1 MYIFVR
7 NYFIYP
13 KPKPTFLKAIGIHS
27 IDYLVKQLPQPVA
40 FINKNFELVSA
51 SKAWLEYFDTTIHE
65 ARNRNLLHLWDSE
78 EDELWKKQLNKCFK
92 GSREFGVHY
101 TTGISGKERWSKWT
115 ALPWYDEDENIIGAI
130 TSIEDIG
137 GLLEQEAKYEKLEGL
152 FRDQSEITKVGIW
165 EYDVATDR
173 LIWSDMTR
181 KIHEVASDYEPKVD
195 TAINFYKQG
204 HSRNTI
210 AMLVHNG
217 LHRGTSWNEKLQ
229 FVSAKGNEKWV
240 IAAGKPLYKN
250 GEITRLIGT
259 LQDVSEQVA
268 QEIRTKESEQLLRTL
283 IDNLPLNVF
292 IKDADSRKILVNKSE
307 CEYLGID
314 DPKKLLGKS
323 DFDLYDTNIAQ
334 ISRDEDLQVMKTKK
348 AILGKRTVSVKKNGA
363 STSFLTSKIPWLSLE
378 GESKGVI
385 GISMDISE
393 IIQKEDQLRDLIN
406 VTAIQNKKLINF
418 AHIVSHNLRSHTA
431 NFSMLLDFLTREKE
445 ENEKERL
452 LKMLGKASENL
463 AQTLE
468 NLNEVVDISTNV
480 NLEKKSLNLNEEITK
495 VQESLAAF
503 LRKHQATIANQ
514 ISDKVHIKA
523 VPAYLESILLNL
535 LTNAVKYKHP
545 EKTPEIILSTRKQ
558 KEFIVFNIKDNGLG
572 IDMNKYGNRLFGMY
586 KTFHNNKDA
595 RGIGL
600 YITKNQIEAMG
611 GNIMA
616 SSTVNEGSTFS
627 VYFKDEN

>member
-1 MYIFVR
+1 M
-7 NYFIYP
+7 
-13 KPKPTFLKAIGIHS
+13 KAIGIHS
-27 IDYLVKQLPQPVA
+27 IDYLVKQLPHPVA
-40 FINKNFELVSA
+40 FINKKFKLVAA
-51 SKAWLEYFDTTIHE
+51 SKAWLEYFDTTMHE
-65 ARNRNLLHLWDSE
+65 ARESNLLHLWNNK
-78 EDELWKKQLNKCFK
+78 EDALWEQQLRKCFK

-101 TTGISGKERWSKWT
+101 STDKSGKELWSKWT
-115 ALPWYDEDENIIGAI
+115 ALPWYDEAENIIGAI
-130 TSIEDIG
+130 TSLEDIG
-137 GLLEQEAKYEKLEGL
+137 GQLEQEAKYEKLESL
-152 FRDQSEITKVGIW
+152 LKEQSEITKVGIW
-165 EYDVATDR
+165 EYHVAKDR
-173 LIWSDMTR
+173 LTWSEMTR
-181 KIHEVASDYEPKVD
+181 RIHEVPSDYEPQVD

-217 LHRGTSWNEKLQ
+217 LHRGTPWNKKLQ
-229 FVSAKGNEKWV
+229 FISAKGNEKWV

-250 GEITRLIGT
+250 GQITRLLGT

-268 QEIRTKESEQLLRTL
+268 QENKTKESERLLRTL

-292 IKDADSRKILVNKSE
+292 IKDTDSRKILVNKAE
-307 CEYLGID
+307 CEYLGVD
-314 DPKKLLGKS
+314 NPTKLLGKS
-323 DFDLYDTNIAQ
+323 DFDLYEKNIAQ

-348 AILGKRTVSVKKNGA
+348 SILGKRTVNVKKNGA
-363 STSFLTSKIPWLSLE
+363 TTAFLTSKIPWLTLE
-378 GESKGVI
+378 GESKGII

-431 NFSMLLDFLTREKE
+431 NFSMLLDFLIKEKE
-445 ENEKERL
+445 ENEKERIL
-452 LKMLGKASENL
+452 GMLSKASENL
-463 AQTLE
+463 TQTLE
-468 NLNEVVDISTNV
+468 NLNEVVAISTNV
-480 NLEKKSLNLNEEITK
+480 NLEKKSLNLNQEITK

-503 LRKHQATIANQ
+503 LRKHQAKIDNQ
-514 ISDKVHIKA
+514 ISDKVYLKA

-545 EKTPEIILSTRKQ
+545 GRIPEITLSTRKQ
-558 KEFIVFNIKDNGLG
+558 KEHIVFSIKDNGLG
-572 IDMNKYGNRLFGMY
+572 IDMGKYGNRLFGMY

-611 GNIMA
+611 GNIMVC
-616 SSTVNEGSTFS
+616 SEVNHGSTFS

>member
-1 MYIFVR
+1 M
-7 NYFIYP
+7 
-13 KPKPTFLKAIGIHS
+13 KAIGIHS
-27 IDYLVKQLPQPVA
+27 IDYLVKQLPHPMA
-40 FINKNFELVSA
+40 FINKNFELVAA
-51 SKAWLEYFDTTIHE
+51 SKMWLEYFETKMDE
-65 ARNRNLLHLWDSE
+65 ARESNLLHLWNNK
-78 EDELWKKQLNKCFK
+78 EDALWEQQLNKCFK
-92 GSREFGVHY
+92 GSMEFGVHY
-101 TTGISGKERWSKWT
+101 STDKSGKELWSRWT
-115 ALPWYDEDENIIGAI
+115 ALPWYDEAENIIGAI
-130 TSIEDIG
+130 TSLEDIG
-137 GLLEQEAKYEKLEGL
+137 GQLEQEMKYEKLESL
-152 FRDQSEITKVGIW
+152 LREQSEITKVGIW
-165 EYDVATDR
+165 EYHLATDR
-173 LIWSDMTR
+173 LIWSEMTR
-181 KIHEVASDYEPKVD
+181 KIHEVPSDYEPKVD

-259 LQDVSEQVA
+259 LQDISEQVA
-268 QEIRTKESEQLLRTL
+268 QEIKTKESERLLRTL

-292 IKDADSRKILVNKSE
+292 IKDKDSRKILVNKAE
-307 CEYLGID
+307 CEYLGVD
-314 DPKKLLGKS
+314 DPSKLLGKS
-323 DFDLYDTNIAQ
+323 DFDLYENNVAQ

-348 AILGKRTVSVKKNGA
+348 SILGKRTVSIKKNGA
-363 STSFLTSKIPWLSLE
+363 STSFLTSKIPWLNLE
-378 GESKGVI
+378 GESKGII

-418 AHIVSHNLRSHTA
+418 AHVVSHNLRSHTA
-431 NFSMLLDFLTREKE
+431 NFSMLLDFLIKEKE
-445 ENEKERL
+445 ENEKERIL
-452 LKMLGKASENL
+452 GMLSKASENL

-468 NLNEVVDISTNV
+468 NLNEVVAISTNV
-480 NLEKKSLNLNEEITK
+480 NLEKKSLNLNQEITK
-495 VQESLAAF
+495 VQESLAGF
-503 LRKHQATIANQ
+503 LKQHQVKIDNQ
-514 ISDKVHIKA
+514 ISDKVHLSA

-535 LTNAVKYKHP
+535 LTNAVKYKDP
-545 EKTPEIILSTRKQ
+545 ERIPEITLSTRKQ
-558 KEFIVFNIKDNGLG
+558 KEHIVFNIKDNGLG
-572 IDMNKYGNRLFGMY
+572 IDMNKYGNKLFGMY

-611 GNIMA
+611 GNIMVC
-616 SSTVNEGSTFS
+616 SEVHQGSTFS